1 MYVLYIYVLYI
12 YVQVIIIIHILGW
25 GNRYIFFFG
34 GVRMSK
40 SQRQN
45 PRTPWLYVGELLA
58 REIGRLVAM
67 EVRYGGYATG

>member
-1 MYVLYIYVLYI
+1 
-12 YVQVIIIIHILGW
+12 
-25 GNRYIFFFG
+25 
-34 GVRMSK
+34 MSK

-67 EVRYGGYATG
+67 EVRYGVTKKCGFHMISPKTCGFHH